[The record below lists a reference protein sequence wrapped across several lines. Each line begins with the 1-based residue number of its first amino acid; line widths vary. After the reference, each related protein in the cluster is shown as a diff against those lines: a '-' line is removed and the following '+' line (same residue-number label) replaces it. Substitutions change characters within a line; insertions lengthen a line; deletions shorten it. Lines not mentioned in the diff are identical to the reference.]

1 MRKKLSIVVA
11 FLVVAAASAATLY
24 MWKPELFERASAI
37 ELPAPESEFY
47 CPMHPQQRSDKEG
60 NCPICSM
67 KLVKMDTAPSP
78 AETAAMHAEHSGT
91 PAAQAPATP
100 STEAPAIFIAPERQ
114 QLIGIKTVV
123 AERKPLVRE
132 IRAVGKI
139 AFDETKVTHIHTKVA
154 GFIED
159 VFVDFVGKQ
168 VKRGDPLFTI
178 YSPDLLATQEE
189 YLLALK
195 SNETFRD
202 SSFNWVSRG
211 SNNLLAAAR
220 KRLELWDITEGE
232 IAELEKAGKAKRA
245 LTIYSPVEG
254 IVTERAAY
262 HHGRTV
268 TPEMDLYTITDLSS
282 VWILGQVYEYELPF
296 IRLGQ
301 PVQVEFPYGAGTR
314 ERAGTIVF
322 ISPTL
327 DPKTRT
333 AQLRVEFPNQ
343 DMTLKPDMYVN
354 FKSRVSFGSPL
365 VVPADA
371 VLDTGSQQYVFVDK
385 GQGYFEPRT
394 VTLGPE
400 ANGSYAIESGLRA
413 GERVVTAAN
422 FILDSESRLKGVI
435 GNMGTPSAPMA
446 AAAAPAPN
454 LQVEIVEPRT
464 AKVGRNSVRLIAKDA
479 QGNPIPDAEID
490 ISVFMPQMGNM
501 APMRS
506 SAQLRPTGQ
515 GQYAGEIDIPMAWT
529 WETTVTAKKGGVP
542 IGSAKTSIT
551 AR

>member
-1 MRKKLSIVVA
+1 MRRKLSILA
-11 FLVVAAASAATLY
+11 ACLVVLAASVATLFV
-24 MWKPELFERASAI
+24 WRPDLFERRSSAS
-37 ELPAPESEFY
+37 PMTPESEYY

-67 KLVKMDTAPSP
+67 KLVKMEKAPS
-78 AETAAMHAEHSGT
+78 ATETAVMHAEHSGAPPQT
-91 PAAQAPATP
+91 PAVS
-100 STEAPAIFIAPERQ
+100 STEAPAIFVPPERQ
-114 QLIGIKTVV
+114 QLIGVKTVV

-132 IRAVGKI
+132 IRAVGKV
-139 AFDETKVTHIHTKVA
+139 AFDETKVTHIHTKVS

-159 VFVDFVGKQ
+159 VFVDYVGRQ
-168 VKRGDPLFTI
+168 VKRNEPLFTI

-189 YLLALK
+189 YLLALR
-195 SNETFRD
+195 SNQTLRD
-202 SSFNWVSRG
+202 SSFQWVSKG
-211 SNNLLAAAR
+211 SVNLLEAAR
-220 KRLELWDITEGE
+220 KRLELWDITESE
-232 IAELEKAGKAKRA
+232 IAELEKTGKAKRA
-245 LTIYSPVEG
+245 LTMYSPVSG

-268 TPEMDLYTITDLSS
+268 TPEMDLYTIVDLSS

-296 IRLGQ
+296 VRLGQ
-301 PVQVEFPYGAGTR
+301 QVQVEFPYGAGTR
-314 ERAGTIVF
+314 ERSGTVVF

-333 AQLRVEFPNQ
+333 AELRVEFPNP

-354 FKSRVSFGSPL
+354 FKARVGFGSPL
-365 VVPADA
+365 AVPTDA
-371 VLDTGSQQYVFVDK
+371 VLDTGSEQYVFVDK

-394 VTLGPE
+394 VKLGPE
-400 ANGSYAIESGLRA
+400 AGGMYAIESGLKA

-435 GNMGTPSAPMA
+435 GNMGTPSASVPT
-446 AAAAPAPN
+446 AAAAPS

-464 AKVGRNSVRLIAKDA
+464 AKVGRNSVRLVAKDA
-479 QGNPIPDAEID
+479 QGNPIPAAEVD
-490 ISVFMPQMGNM
+490 ISIFMPQMGAM

-506 SAQLRPTGQ
+506 SAQLKPMGQ

-529 WETTVTAKKGGVP
+529 WETTVTAKKGGVT
-542 IGSAKTSIT
+542 IGAAKTNIT